1 MGSIFRSP
9 PPVVVSTPFQQASTG
24 SSEIRPYAPVE
35 PFIEQLLPEVRRTF
49 TRAPELFT
57 GSLVPGESSQ
67 ARLARSQYGQLAA
80 QASNRALPLQQ
91 QASREFALA
100 RRDPLQDYAVREQ
113 RNLLTGVQKT
123 AGQYMPSFSQAFG
136 QEFERGMADPM
147 EDPIYR
153 AQLGTIAQQA
163 REMTERDKQLAQE
176 QAIQAG
182 QFGLGSTALGE
193 LGVMQQQ
200 KREELA
206 QRQMAEALG
215 SAEQRRAAA
224 LGRAGQIAQQQIG
237 LAQAPGAQIS
247 QLGSLQAQ
255 AEAQRMAQAQQA
267 AALQQQELQTRM
279 ISPSLYEAMGQQ
291 VEARRAAEA
300 TDAARLA
307 QQGQEARRAQLV
319 TMANLFGG
327 LAGLGSSTQ
336 MQQTSSGFG
345 SQAFGGGAS
354 PFSQLVSAAATGGKL
369 YAMSDKRLKTKIKFV
384 RQMANGIRWYTW
396 EWKDKSNKQ
405 PCYGVIAQEV
415 QKIKPNAVKTG
426 PDGYLMVNYGAL

>member
-1 MGSIFRSP
+1 MGNPFKSP
-9 PPVVVSTPFQQASTG
+9 PPVVVSTPVQSASTG
-24 SSEIRPYAPVE
+24 SSEIKPYAPVE

-49 TRAPELFT
+49 TQAPQLFT
-57 GSLVPGESSQ
+57 GSLVPQESAQ

-80 QASNRALPLQQ
+80 QASRRALPLQQ
-91 QASREFALA
+91 QASREFQLA
-100 RRDPLQDYAVREQ
+100 QRDPLQDYAVRQQ
-113 RNLLTGVQKT
+113 RDLLTGVQQT

-136 QEFERGMADPM
+136 QEFQRGMADPM
-147 EDPIYR
+147 QDPIYQ

-163 REMTERDKQLAQE
+163 REMTERDKQLAQQ

-193 LGVMQQQ
+193 LETMQQQ

-237 LAQAPGAQIS
+237 LAQAPSAQIS

-267 AALQQQELQTRM
+267 AALQREELQTRM
-279 ISPSLYEAMGQQ
+279 ISPSLFEAMGQQ
-291 VEARRAAEA
+291 VEARQQAQLA
-300 TDAARLA
+300 DAARLA
-307 QQGQEARRAQLV
+307 QQDQEARRAQLV

-336 MQQTSSGFG
+336 MQQTGSGFG
-345 SQAFGGGAS
+345 SSVVPGGPSMFQQAAG
-354 PFSQLVSAAATGGKL
+354 LVGAAAPFFS
-369 YAMSDKRLKTKIKFV
+369 SDKRLKTKIKFV
-384 RQMANGIRWYTW
+384 RQLANGIRWYTW

-405 PCYGVIAQEV
+405 PSYGVIAQEV
-415 QKIKPNAVKTG
+415 QKIKPKAVKTG
-426 PDGYLMVNYGAL
+426 PDGYLMVNYGVL